1 MTGII
6 VSSACGVVSTAV
18 CSLVT
23 WFLSKKKYLG
33 EVESTNIQN
42 MQKSLEF
49 YIQLANDTN
58 ARLASEIKEHNEEVR
73 ILKAENSALKQTLKE
88 QENKFV
94 SMIEDNRKEINLMK
108 NQMLSVYGQV
118 CLNFKCTERKLTDS
132 TPVKTN
138 KNKLQK
144 ENKNAALQ

>member
-6 VSSACGVVSTAV
+6 VSSACGVISTAV

-73 ILKAENSALKQTLKE
+73 ILKAENSALKQALKE
-88 QENKFV
+88 
-94 SMIEDNRKEINLMK
+94 
-108 NQMLSVYGQV
+108 
-118 CLNFKCTERKLTDS
+118 
-132 TPVKTN
+132 
-138 KNKLQK
+138 
-144 ENKNAALQ
+144 